1 MAIPSSST
9 PSSSRQSVYVPVPL
23 RVGLVLHKGLLARDE
38 GVSELV
44 ETAMEIASL
53 LS

>member
-1 MAIPSSST
+1 MAIPSSGT
-9 PSSSRQSVYVPVPL
+9 PSSSRQSVHVPVPL
-23 RVGLVLHKGLLARDE
+23 RVGLVLRDE

-44 ETAMEIASL
+44 ETVMEIASL